1 MTNISNKAE
10 VSPKAKIGERVTIY
24 PFVYIEDDVEIGD
37 DSIIFPFVSIHS
49 GSRIGKR
56 NKIHN
61 GSVIGS
67 VSQDFAYKGDP
78 SQTIIGDDN
87 ILREN
92 TVVNRASFADG
103 KTVIGN
109 RNFILEGTHISHDT
123 VIGDDCVFGYGTK
136 IAGNCEIHDKTI
148 LSASVLINPSVRTGK
163 YSMVLA
169 GSRVSKDIPPYIV
182 AGENPVRY
190 CGTSDKILNGANI
203 SNKVQTH
210 IANAYRLIFHDQTS
224 LFDAINQIKEQ
235 VPPSEEIDNII
246 RFLESSQLGIITK
259 M

>member
-1 MTNISNKAE
+1 MI
-10 VSPKAKIGERVTIY
+10 IY

-109 RNFILEGTHISHDT
+109 RNFILEGTNISHDT
-123 VIGDDCVFGYGTK
+123 
-136 IAGNCEIHDKTI
+136 TI
-148 LSASVLINPSVRTGK
+148 
-163 YSMVLA
+163 
-169 GSRVSKDIPPYIV
+169 
-182 AGENPVRY
+182 
-190 CGTSDKILNGANI
+190 
-203 SNKVQTH
+203 
-210 IANAYRLIFHDQTS
+210 
-224 LFDAINQIKEQ
+224 
-235 VPPSEEIDNII
+235 
-246 RFLESSQLGIITK
+246 
-259 M
+259 